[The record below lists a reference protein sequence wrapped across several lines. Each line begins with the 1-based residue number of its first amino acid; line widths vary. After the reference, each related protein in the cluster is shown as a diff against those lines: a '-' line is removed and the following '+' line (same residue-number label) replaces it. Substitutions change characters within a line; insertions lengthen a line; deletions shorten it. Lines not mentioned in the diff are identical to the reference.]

1 MGCERNVFEVV
12 SGLTSLFSFDF
23 EDIADERSLFS
34 SRQRVV
40 RKELRDIEV
49 FSPSIL
55 LVYVLRRRR
64 YQFF

>member
-1 MGCERNVFEVV
+1 MGCERNVFKVV
-12 SGLTSLFSFDF
+12 SGLSFLFSFDF